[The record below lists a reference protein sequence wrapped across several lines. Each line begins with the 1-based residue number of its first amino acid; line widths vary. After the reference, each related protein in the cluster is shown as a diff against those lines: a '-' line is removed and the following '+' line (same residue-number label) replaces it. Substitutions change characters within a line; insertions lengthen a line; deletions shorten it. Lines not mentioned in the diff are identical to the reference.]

1 MQPDANRI
9 KKKQECANAASLE
22 TAHWPVA
29 PNRVVRCMSLSLA
42 WAAALGY
49 SAAHWWP
56 GLPLRPTLVAL
67 AVLSASRLA
76 ADVAAM
82 WRSPLDAVERPL
94 NATRR
99 TRWRNLGLWPPDGS
113 GGYAA
118 ACSAM
123 AERVGDMAGV
133 GASTR
138 AVLDVGC
145 GAGESL
151 RIWSARG
158 AALVVGVDAAPP
170 VDCSSAVECCDAA
183 GVGALAAARGERF
196 DAVVCVDAAYHFA
209 PSRAAFFAAASS
221 ALSEG
226 SPAGCPAGLLL
237 PSLLKPP
244 IPHPVGGRI
253 GLADVL
259 GSSVDAGGDVRRA
272 SRGLARRAI
281 AALMRVPAANLCD
294 AAQYE
299 AMLASAG
306 FVDVTVEPATE
317 RVVGGFARF
326 AARHARSS
334 FDSPPD
340 RPGWSWSSVARAGA
354 ALSAAFRHGQLEY
367 VFVSAR
373 KRHSPRDAAH
383 T

>member
-1 MQPDANRI
+1 
-9 KKKQECANAASLE
+9 
-22 TAHWPVA
+22 
-29 PNRVVRCMSLSLA
+29 MSLSLA

-170 VDCSSAVECCDAA
+170 VDCSSAVE
-183 GVGALAAARGERF
+183 
-196 DAVVCVDAAYHFA
+196 
-209 PSRAAFFAAASS
+209 
-221 ALSEG
+221 
-226 SPAGCPAGLLL
+226 
-237 PSLLKPP
+237 
-244 IPHPVGGRI
+244 I

-383 T
+383 TLAS

>member
-1 MQPDANRI
+1 
-9 KKKQECANAASLE
+9 
-22 TAHWPVA
+22 
-29 PNRVVRCMSLSLA
+29 MSLSSLA

-118 ACSAM
+118 ACSAL

-183 GVGALAAARGERF
+183 GVGAYLVLSFVSETRVLAMDSTADELSEVELPGFDADHATVYCGRWSIGVLQVQRLVVVVV
-196 DAVVCVDAAYHFA
+196 DAVV
-209 PSRAAFFAAASS
+209 
-221 ALSEG
+221 
-226 SPAGCPAGLLL
+226 
-237 PSLLKPP
+237 
-244 IPHPVGGRI
+244 
-253 GLADVL
+253 
-259 GSSVDAGGDVRRA
+259 VRR
-272 SRGLARRAI
+272 RRRRRRRRRQS
-281 AALMRVPAANLCD
+281 LTP
-294 AAQYE
+294 
-299 AMLASAG
+299 S
-306 FVDVTVEPATE
+306 
-317 RVVGGFARF
+317 
-326 AARHARSS
+326 
-334 FDSPPD
+334 
-340 RPGWSWSSVARAGA
+340 
-354 ALSAAFRHGQLEY
+354 
-367 VFVSAR
+367 
-373 KRHSPRDAAH
+373 
-383 T
+383 